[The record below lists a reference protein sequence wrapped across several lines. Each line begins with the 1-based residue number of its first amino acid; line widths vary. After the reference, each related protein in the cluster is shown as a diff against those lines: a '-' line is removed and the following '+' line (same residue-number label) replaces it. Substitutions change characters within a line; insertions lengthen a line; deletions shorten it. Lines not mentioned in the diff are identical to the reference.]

1 MYISKAF
8 IPILKNNPSEA
19 KIKSHQ
25 LMLRVGM
32 IKQSSAGIYSWL
44 PLGFKVMKKIEKI
57 VREEQN
63 KIGAHELLM
72 PTIQSSEIWKE
83 SGRYE
88 DYGDEMLRIKDR
100 QNREM
105 LYGPTNEELI
115 TEIFR
120 SSIKS
125 YKSLPQL
132 LYHIQWKFR
141 DELRPRF
148 GIMRCREFFMKDAYS
163 FDINDEE
170 AFFSYNKF
178 FLSYLRTF
186 KRLSLTAIPMAADTG
201 PIGGNL
207 SHEFIIL
214 AETGESKIFTD
225 KRIFDV
231 SSDGFHI
238 ERKSLED
245 LRKKYEKFYA
255 VTDEKFN
262 KKEFEK
268 EVSEENR
275 LITKG
280 IEVGHI
286 FYFGD
291 KYSKPLNAAVDLS
304 GGKKNFVKMGSYGI
318 GVSRLVGAIIEA
330 KYDDKEEIMKWPL
343 SVAPYEVAIIPL
355 VSKND
360 NSNLEKANNIYK
372 HLNNKNIDSII
383 DDTEENFSSKMKKFN
398 LIGVPYQILLGKKS
412 DGDLI
417 EFKELGKNPKNLTIE
432 QITKFLTEQKEKI

>member
-1 MYISKAF
+1 MLLSNSF

-32 IKQSSAGIYSWL
+32 IKQASAGIYSWL
-44 PLGFKVMKKIEKI
+44 PLGFKVMKKIEDI
-57 VREEQN
+57 VRQEQN
-63 KIGAHELLM
+63 KIGAQEILM
-72 PTIQSSEIWKE
+72 PTIQSSDIWKE
-83 SGRYE
+83 SGRYD
-88 DYGDEMLRIKDR
+88 DYGEEMLRITDR

-105 LYGPTNEELI
+105 LYGPTNEEQV

-132 LYHIQWKFR
+132 MYHIQWKFR
-141 DELRPRF
+141 DEIRPRF
-148 GIMRCREFFMKDAYS
+148 GIMRGREFYMKDAYS
-163 FDINDEE
+163 FDVSDEE
-170 AFFSYNKF
+170 AFYSYNKF

-214 AETGESKIFTD
+214 ADTGESKIFTD
-225 KRIFDV
+225 KRIFDLD
-231 SSDGFHI
+231 SDDTEI
-238 ERKSLED
+238 EKVSLESM
-245 LRKKYEKFYA
+245 RKKYEQFYA

-262 KKEFEK
+262 KEEFEK
-268 EVSEENR
+268 IVSKENQ

-291 KYSKPLNAAVDLS
+291 KYSKPMNCLIDNKS
-304 GGKKNFVKMGSYGI
+304 GKKISVKMGSYGI
-318 GVSRLVGAIIEA
+318 GVSRLVGATIEA
-330 KYDDKEEIMKWPL
+330 NYDNGIMKWPK
-343 SVAPYEVAIIPL
+343 SISPFDVVIIPSI
-355 VSKND
+355 SKN
-360 NSNLEKANNIYK
+360 NKENLQKAEKIYQELK
-372 HLNNKNIDSII
+372 KQNIDVLLDDVDENMSNKFKKHDLIGIPFQII
-383 DDTEENFSSKMKKFN
+383 IGSKSEENKF
-398 LIGVPYQILLGKKS
+398 
-412 DGDLI
+412 
-417 EFKELGKNPKNLTIE
+417 EFKELNSESEMLSLESIKSKL
-432 QITKFLTEQKEKI
+432 KR